1 MASHVSDRAAVSVP
15 QAASQD
21 AAEYVSTRDDAPM
34 SSSASA
40 PLAASESPRQL
51 ALELPAPPATAET
64 PLVPVRMVNEFV
76 YCPRLAFLE
85 WVDGEWADSGDTEE
99 GRRAHVRVD
108 AGGGRLPAPA
118 ETDEKPDFAAR
129 SVMLASE
136 RLGIIAKIDLVEG
149 EDGTVSPVDTK
160 KGRRPH
166 VAEGAYEPERVQVCA
181 QALILEDAGYKVS
194 EGAIWYAGSRER
206 VRIALDEDLRART
219 RTAIAELRLTAAAG
233 RLPPPLVDSPKCTKC
248 SLAGICLP
256 DEMAF
261 FRRGLPPRP
270 LNPSAD
276 TALPLYVQE
285 PGARVGKS
293 GEVLVVEGAQGKTEV
308 AFGDVS
314 ELVLHGPVALSTP
327 ALGALMRAEIPVTYA
342 STGGWVL
349 GHTVSTG
356 HRNVAIRIAQYR
368 AAFDERRSLAF
379 ARGLVVAKIKN
390 ARVFLRR
397 NCKSGEAAEREAALE
412 ALARL
417 ADRAAHAP
425 SEAEL
430 LGLEGEAAARY
441 FRLFATM
448 FGDAARE
455 FPQFAFEKRTRRPPA
470 DPVNAML
477 SLGYALL
484 TRTMLT
490 VLSAVGFD
498 PYLGFYHKPR
508 FGRPALAL
516 DMIEPLRPILAD
528 STVIQVVN
536 NGEVKADGFV
546 AAGPAVNLKPHARR
560 AFLSAYER
568 RLDQEVTHP
577 LFGYRVSMRRLL
589 EVQARLLA
597 RYLGGEIDEYPHYL
611 VR

>member
-1 MASHVSDRAAVSVP
+1 
-15 QAASQD
+15 
-21 AAEYVSTRDDAPM
+21 M
-34 SSSASA
+34 SPPVTEIATGRPA
-40 PLAASESPRQL
+40 QL
-51 ALELPAPPATAET
+51 VLELSAPPATAET

-108 AGGGRLPAPA
+108 SGGGKLPAPEA
-118 ETDEKPDFAAR
+118 IDDKPDFAAR
-129 SVMLASE
+129 SVTLASDA
-136 RLGIIAKIDLVEG
+136 LGIIAKMDLVEG
-149 EDGTVSPVDTK
+149 EDGTVTPVDTK

-181 QALILEDAGYKVS
+181 QALILEDAGYRVA

-219 RTAIAELRLTAAAG
+219 RAAISDLRLAAAAG

-256 DEMAF
+256 DEVTF
-261 FRRGLPPRP
+261 FRRGLAPRP

-285 PGARVGKS
+285 PGARIGKS
-293 GEVLVVEGAQGKTEV
+293 GEVLVVQTEENKTEV
-308 AFGDVS
+308 ALGDIS
-314 ELVLHGPVALSTP
+314 ELVLQGPVSLSTP
-327 ALGALMRAEIPVTYA
+327 AVAALLREEIPVTWA

-356 HRNVAIRIAQYR
+356 HKNVSIRIAQYR
-368 AAFDERRSLAF
+368 AAFDERRCLAF
-379 ARGLVVAKIKN
+379 ARSLVAAKIRN
-390 ARVFLRR
+390 SRVFLRR
-397 NCKSGEAAEREAALE
+397 NFKSGDEAERDTTID
-412 ALARL
+412 ALARI
-417 ADRAAHAP
+417 ADRAAYAP
-425 SEAEL
+425 TEAEL

-448 FGDAARE
+448 FGETARD
-455 FPQFAFEKRTRRPPA
+455 FPEFAFDKRTRRPPA

-477 SLGYALL
+477 SFAYSLL
-484 TRTMLT
+484 SRTWLCA
-490 VLSAVGFD
+490 LSAVGFD
-498 PYLGFYHKPR
+498 PYLGLYHRPR

-516 DMIEPLRPILAD
+516 DMMEPFRPILAD
-528 STVIQVVN
+528 STVIQVIN

-546 AAGPAVNLKPHARR
+546 SAGPAVNLKPHARR
-560 AFLSAYER
+560 AFITAYER

-577 LFGYRVSMRRLL
+577 VFGYRVAMRRLL

-597 RYLGGEIDEYPHYL
+597 RHLAGEIDEYPHYL

>member
-1 MASHVSDRAAVSVP
+1 
-15 QAASQD
+15 
-21 AAEYVSTRDDAPM
+21 M
-34 SSSASA
+34 SSELTDLVAS
-40 PLAASESPRQL
+40 PPTQL
-51 ALELPAPPATAET
+51 ALDLPAPAATAET
-64 PLVPVRMVNEFV
+64 PLLPVRMVNEYV

-108 AGGGRLPAPA
+108 AGGGRLPAPDETA
-118 ETDEKPDFAAR
+118 ERPDFVAR
-129 SVMLASE
+129 SVMLSSTA
-136 RLGIIAKIDLVEG
+136 LGIVDKMDLIEG
-149 EDGTVSPVDTK
+149 EGGAVTPVDTK
-160 KGRRPH
+160 KGKRPH
-166 VAEGAYEPERVQVCA
+166 VPEGAYEPERVQVCA
-181 QALILEDAGYKVS
+181 QALILEDAGYRVE

-219 RTAIAELRLTAAAG
+219 RAAISGLRLAAATG

-256 DEMAF
+256 DEVTF
-261 FRRGLPPRP
+261 FRKGLAPRP
-270 LNPSAD
+270 LNPAAD

-293 GEVLVVEGAQGKTEV
+293 GEVLVVETEAGKTQV
-308 AFGDVS
+308 PLGDIS
-314 ELVLHGPVALSTP
+314 ELVLQGPISLTTP
-327 ALGALMRAEIPVTYA
+327 AIAALLREEIPVTWA

-356 HRNVAIRIAQYR
+356 HRNVSIRIDQYR
-368 AAFDERRSLAF
+368 AAFDARRSFAL
-379 ARGLVVAKIKN
+379 ARGIVAAKIKN
-390 ARVFLRR
+390 TRVFLRR
-397 NCKSGEAAEREAALE
+397 NFKAGDEVERDAALD
-412 ALARL
+412 ALSRL
-417 ADRAAHAP
+417 ADRAPHVTT
-425 SEAEL
+425 EAEL
-430 LGLEGEAAARY
+430 LGVEGEAAARY

-448 FGDAARE
+448 MGEAARD
-455 FPQFAFEKRTRRPPA
+455 FPEFAFDKRTRRPPA

-477 SLGYALL
+477 SFAYSLL
-484 TRTMLT
+484 TRTWHNA
-490 VLSAVGFD
+490 LSAVGFD

-516 DMIEPLRPILAD
+516 DLMEPFRPILAD
-528 STVIQVVN
+528 STVIQVIN

-546 AAGPAVNLKPHARR
+546 AAGTAVNLKPHARK
-560 AFLSAYER
+560 AFIAAYER

-577 LFGYRVSMRRLL
+577 MFGYRVSMRRLL

-597 RYLGGEIDEYPHYL
+597 RHLAGEIDPYPHYL